1 MNTSTTGLITIAI
14 LSGNFAT
21 GADNKGNFN
30 AYDEDGIRY
39 FVPKRLMENNG
50 WTTDALA
57 QAAMPFFAKAKINI
71 IGQLDAEG
79 AIMLNADNTPV
90 THERLQITSIWKTR
104 AALIQSA
111 IDKRTLDIE
120 IEAGV
125 KAVATQAGLTE
136 AHLLALVN
144 ASI

>member
-50 WTTDALA
+50 WTTDELA
-57 QAAMPFFAKAKINI
+57 QKAMPFYAKAKINI

-79 AIMLNADNTPV
+79 NVAMNPDGTPI

-104 AALIQSA
+104 EALIKSA

-125 KAVATQAGLTE
+125 KAVATSAGLTE